1 MPALLRRADA
11 LAPLGAAVLSLF
23 PVMVMVTI
31 QLAAPPA
38 HAEDWRD
45 KLKQQQEEKEQWDG
59 QVGREQGA
67 EKNMEL
73 EPGGSKPAA
82 DIPGASLA
90 PATGAGSVLNSPPTA
105 TEEAD
110 PTEPYKNS
118 VQISLGA
125 YLPWMN
131 RFTRTTTGEA
141 SPTGQILPTLGG
153 AYRFH
158 WERFPGLSFSTQGWF
173 TPMGAAIA
181 DGGGST
187 RWLSGALIAGLQEKQ
202 AEFRLGTGFLMEL
215 IRGAGGTIELGN
227 AGGTA
232 TFYQPGRS
240 VVGRVLTL
248 NLGFSYQRGRWR
260 YEADGMIVG
269 ALSSRRGVGLILQAG
284 YGLF

>member
-1 MPALLRRADA
+1 MGGATLLALTVL
-11 LAPLGAAVLSLF
+11 LAGRS
-23 PVMVMVTI
+23 
-31 QLAAPPA
+31 A

-45 KLKQQQEEKEQWDG
+45 KLKREQEEQSSGKNEKEPS
-59 QVGREQGA
+59 A
-67 EKNMEL
+67 EKPPADL
-73 EPGGSKPAA
+73 LAPSTGSGSILSSNPAA
-82 DIPGASLA
+82 AESD
-90 PATGAGSVLNSPPTA
+90 
-105 TEEAD
+105 D
-110 PTEPYKNS
+110 PNEPYKNT

-131 RFTRTTTGEA
+131 RFTRTTSGEV
-141 SPTGQILPTLGG
+141 SPTGQVLPTLGA

-158 WERFPGLSFSTQGWF
+158 WERLPGLSFSGQGWF

-181 DGGGST
+181 DGAGTT

-202 AEFRLGTGFLMEL
+202 AEFRLGTGVLLEL

-227 AGGTA
+227 AGSTA

-269 ALSSRRGVGLILQAG
+269 ALSSRRSVGLVLQAG

>member
-1 MPALLRRADA
+1 MRPVGKVALDQRVIAA
-11 LAPLGAAVLSLF
+11 LIVIFTALS
-23 PVMVMVTI
+23 
-31 QLAAPPA
+31 AGSA
-38 HAEDWRD
+38 HAEDWRE
-45 KLKQQQEEKEQWDG
+45 KLKREQEEQKIRKDES
-59 QVGREQGA
+59 E
-67 EKNMEL
+67 
-73 EPGGSKPAA
+73 PAA
-82 DIPGASLA
+82 DKLNDKPPVDLLA
-90 PATGAGSVLNSPPTA
+90 PTPGVGSILNSTPVHA
-105 TEEAD
+105 TETD

-131 RFTRTTTGEA
+131 RFTRTTSGEA

-153 AYRFH
+153 TYRFH
-158 WERFPGLSFSTQGWF
+158 WERFSGLSFSAQGWF
-173 TPMGAAIA
+173 TPMGAAIS

-187 RWLSGALIAGLQEKQ
+187 RWLSGALIAGIQEKQ
-202 AEFRLGTGFLMEL
+202 AEFRLGTGVLMEL

-227 AGGTA
+227 AGSTA

-269 ALSSRRGVGLILQAG
+269 ALSSRRSVGLILQAG